1 VTGPL
6 AYIGGKNRIAKQ
18 IIATFP
24 KHTTYVEPFAG
35 GAQVFFRKEPS
46 KVEVL
51 NDLND
56 EIVNFFRI
64 CQRHHD
70 DLIRYLKFIL
80 VGRRWFALLDSENP
94 DALTDMERAA
104 RFFYLQ
110 KNAFAGLVNGRRYH
124 LTVVEPPNFKPDKIP
139 ELIEKAHK
147 RLERVQ
153 IECLPYSKILD
164 RFDRTTTLF
173 YLDPPYF
180 GRTLYRFNFTD
191 DDFVSLA
198 ERLAAIKGKFVLS
211 LNDVPRV
218 RELFQKFSLREIE
231 ISYTSQMKA
240 GKRFRELLIAN
251 FELPW
256 KPGKKAATTGT

>member
-1 VTGPL
+1 MVGPL

-80 VGRRWFALLDSENP
+80 VSRRWFALVDAENP

-124 LTVVEPPNFKPDKIP
+124 LTVIDSPNFKPDKIP

-147 RLERVQ
+147 RLARVQ

-164 RFDRTTTLF
+164 RFDRPTTLF
-173 YLDPPYF
+173 YLDPPYL

-198 ERLAAIKGKFVLS
+198 ERLKAIKGKFVLS

-218 RELFQKFSLREIE
+218 RELFKRFSLREIE

-251 FELPW
+251 FELPS
-256 KPGKKAATTGT
+256 KPRKKAARTGT